1 MNNHFIGKN
10 FFITTNKLKR
20 YLDKNHQKTG
30 IYLGQARIL
39 RFLFLRKNEKTY
51 QKDIENHFQIR
62 AGTVTGLLDGLINL
76 DLIERIDSTK
86 DKRKKFIKLTNL
98 GKDKAEEAF
107 KTILSFETNL
117 DNLLNDEEKNNL
129 LIIFNKINNWIDQME
144 ELN

>member
-39 RFLFLRKNEKTY
+39 RFLFLRENEKTY
-51 QKDIENHFQIR
+51 QKDIESHFQIR

-76 DLIERIDSTK
+76 NLIERIDSTK
-86 DKRKKFIKLTNL
+86 DKRKKIIKLTKL
-98 GKDKAEEAF
+98 GKEKAEDAF
-107 KTILSFETNL
+107 KTILNFETNL
-117 DNLLNDEEKNNL
+117 DNLLDEEEKTIL
-129 LIIFNKINNWIDQME
+129 LNIFG
-144 ELN
+144 